1 MKRILLTVLA
11 SLILCAPSFGW
22 GREGHETIAKIA
34 ENNLKPSAK
43 KKIEKFLGNHS
54 IVYFAKWMDDYRHT
68 PEYGFTTN
76 WHVASVDENLKYVPN
91 EKKGDAI
98 IGLTQAVEALQNWK
112 ELSDS
117 ARALN
122 LKYIIHL
129 VGDMHCPGHIYY
141 AGKNQNYKVNFGGG
155 YVKPVLESK
164 IHTVWDMYAIQATR
178 IWSVSEYAQELD
190 RKSPKEM
197 KEMVA
202 GTPVDWFE
210 DNAQRC
216 LFQFDLAK
224 PGDTL
229 AQDFVNEVMPYLET
243 QILYAGYRLAAVL
256 NSLF

>member
-1 MKRILLTVLA
+1 MKRLLLTVLA
-11 SLILCAPSFGW
+11 TLILCSPSFGW

-43 KKIEKFLGNHS
+43 KKIEKCLGNHS

-68 PEYGFTTN
+68 EEYGFTTK

-141 AGKNQNYKVNFGGG
+141 AGKDQNFKVNFGGG

-243 QILYAGYRLAAVL
+243 QMLYAGYRLAAVL

>member
-243 QILYAGYRLAAVL
+243 QMLYAGYRLAAVL

>member
-11 SLILCAPSFGW
+11 SLILCSPSFGW

-43 KKIEKFLGNHS
+43 KKIEKCLGDHS

-68 PEYGFTTN
+68 PEYAFTSV
-76 WHVASVDENLKYVPN
+76 WHVASVDKNLKYVPN
-91 EKKGDAI
+91 EKDGDALT
-98 IGLTQAVEALQNWK
+98 GLNQAVEALQNWK

-117 ARALN
+117 AVAVN

-141 AGKNQNYKVNFGGG
+141 AGKDQNFKVKFGGG

-202 GTPVDWFE
+202 GTPVEWFE
-210 DNAQRC
+210 GNAQRC

-243 QILYAGYRLAAVL
+243 QMLYAGLRLAALL

>member
-11 SLILCAPSFGW
+11 SLILCSPSFGW

-43 KKIEKFLGNHS
+43 KKIEKCLGDHS

-68 PEYGFTTN
+68 PEYAFTSV
-76 WHVASVDENLKYVPN
+76 WHVASVDKNLKYVPN
-91 EKKGDAI
+91 EKDGDALT
-98 IGLTQAVEALQNWK
+98 GLNQAVEALQNWK

-117 ARALN
+117 AVAVN

-129 VGDMHCPGHIYY
+129 VGDMHCPAHVYY
-141 AGKNQNYKVNFGGG
+141 QGRNQNFKVKFGGG
-155 YVKPVLESK
+155 YVKPVLETKVHS
-164 IHTVWDMYAIQATR
+164 VWDQYAIQATR
-178 IWSVSEYAQELD
+178 IMSVSEYAQELD
-190 RKSPKEM
+190 RKSAKE
-197 KEMVA
+197 KKAMVA
-202 GTPVDWFE
+202 GTPVDWLE

-216 LFQFDLAK
+216 LFQFDLAH

-229 AQDFVNEVMPYLET
+229 AQDFVNEAMPYLET
-243 QILYAGYRLAAVL
+243 QMLYAGLRLAALL

>member
-141 AGKNQNYKVNFGGG
+141 AGKNQNFKVKFGGG

-190 RKSPKEM
+190 RKSQKEM

-202 GTPVDWFE
+202 GTPVEWFE

-243 QILYAGYRLAAVL
+243 QMLYAGYRLAAVL

>member
-11 SLILCAPSFGW
+11 TLVLCAPSFGW

-202 GTPVDWFE
+202 GTPVEWFE
-210 DNAQRC
+210 GNAQRC

-243 QILYAGYRLAAVL
+243 QMLYAGYRLAAVL

>member
-1 MKRILLTVLA
+1 MKKILLTVLA
-11 SLILCAPSFGW
+11 TLILCAPSFGW

-43 KKIEKFLGNHS
+43 KKIEKLLGNHS

-68 PEYGFTTN
+68 PEYGFTTH

-91 EKKGDAI
+91 EEKGDAI

-141 AGKNQNYKVNFGGG
+141 AGKDQNFKVKFGGG

-164 IHTVWDMYAIQATR
+164 IHSVWDMYAIQATR

-202 GTPVDWFE
+202 GTPVEWFE
-210 DNAQRC
+210 DAAQRC

-229 AQDFVNEVMPYLET
+229 AQDFVNVAMPYLET
-243 QILYAGYRLAAVL
+243 QMLYAGYRLAVVL

>member
-1 MKRILLTVLA
+1 MKRIVLTVLA

-98 IGLTQAVEALQNWK
+98 IGFTQAVEALQNWK

-202 GTPVDWFE
+202 GTPVEWFE

-243 QILYAGYRLAAVL
+243 QMLYAGYRLAAVL

>member
-1 MKRILLTVLA
+1 MKRIVLTVLA

-68 PEYGFTTN
+68 PEYGFTTK

-91 EKKGDAI
+91 EKDGDAI
-98 IGLTQAVEALQNWK
+98 VGLTQAVEALQNWK

-141 AGKNQNYKVNFGGG
+141 AGKNQNFKVKFGGG

-164 IHTVWDMYAIQATR
+164 IHSVWDMYAIQATR

-190 RKSPKEM
+190 RKSPKEK

-202 GTPVDWFE
+202 GTLVEWFE

-243 QILYAGYRLAAVL
+243 QMLYAGYRLAAVL

>member
-141 AGKNQNYKVNFGGG
+141 AGKNQNFKVKFGGG

-202 GTPVDWFE
+202 GTPVEWFE

-243 QILYAGYRLAAVL
+243 QMLYAGYRLAAVL

>member
-202 GTPVDWFE
+202 GTPVEWFE
-210 DNAQRC
+210 GNAQRC

-243 QILYAGYRLAAVL
+243 QMLYAGYRLAAVL